1 MKKGSILFKTAVLL
15 TALALVL
22 ASCSSLPKVEDTTL
36 VVAHTND
43 THGRILEGK
52 YDGMGFAKISTEVSR
67 LKSEN
72 PNVLLLDAG
81 DTFHG
86 TTLVTLS
93 EGEAA
98 VKVLNAMGYDAMAP
112 GNHDFNYGKER
123 LLELTA
129 MCDFPVVCANVI
141 DDATGETILPP
152 YTILDVNGLL
162 VGIFGLTTDE
172 TLYKTHPKNV
182 EGLTFVDPAEA
193 AMEMVEELRDQVHV
207 LIALGHLGVDEETT
221 NTSVSVMEKVAGIDL
236 FVDGHSHTPME
247 MGTPAGTGLIVQS
260 GYHDKN
266 LGVAELSY
274 SMETGASSKAML
286 FTKDD
291 AAEVEEDAAILAI
304 VESIKAE
311 NEKVTSVVV
320 GHTDVFLDGER
331 ANVRTGSTNLG
342 DLIGAALLDATGAD
356 ISLQNGGGIRAS
368 IEAGEVTK
376 GEIITVLPFGNT
388 VTVLEV
394 PGSTVVEVIEN
405 GIKDYPEAS
414 GAYCHMAG
422 LTFEFDETKPAGSR
436 VTKVMVGG
444 SALDPGAKYSMATN
458 DFLAAGGDQY
468 EMLKGLK
475 VLAEMG
481 TLDDILVAYM
491 NK

>member
-1 MKKGSILFKTAVLL
+1 MKKGSILFRTGTLL
-15 TALALVL
+15 FALILVL
-22 ASCSSLPKVEDTTL
+22 ASCSKVPKIEDTSL

-52 YDGMGFAKISTEVSR
+52 YDGMGFAKISTEVMN
-67 LKSEN
+67 LKGKN

-98 VKVLNAMGYDAMAP
+98 VKVMNAMGYDAMTP

-123 LLELTA
+123 LLELAA

-141 DDATGETILPP
+141 DDATGETILPS
-152 YTILDVNGLL
+152 YTIIDVNGLL

-182 EGLTFVDPAEA
+182 EGLTFRDPAA
-193 AMEMVEELRDQVHV
+193 VAQEMVDELRDEVHV
-207 LIALGHLGVDEETT
+207 LIALGHLGVDEETKF
-221 NTSVSVMEKVAGIDL
+221 TSTYVMENVEGIDL
-236 FVDGHSHTPME
+236 FVDGHSHTAME
-247 MGTPAGTGLIVQS
+247 KGIAAGSGLVVQS
-260 GYHDKN
+260 GYHDRN
-266 LGVAELSY
+266 LGVAKIDY
-274 SMETGASSKAML
+274 SMDMGAKAEAML
-286 FTKDD
+286 FTKD
-291 AAEVEEDAAILAI
+291 AAADLADDAAILSL
-304 VESIKAE
+304 VEGISAA
-311 NEKVTSVVV
+311 NEKITSIVV

-331 ANVRTGSTNLG
+331 ANVRTGATNLG

-356 ISLQNGGGIRAS
+356 ITLQNGGGIRAS
-368 IEAGEVTK
+368 IEAGDVTK

-394 PGSTVVEVIEN
+394 PGSVVIEVIEN
-405 GIKDYPEAS
+405 GVKAYPEPL

-422 LTFEFDETKPAGSR
+422 ITFDFDENKAPGSR
-436 VTKVMVGG
+436 VSKVMVGNKE
-444 SALDPGAKYSMATN
+444 LDPAAKYSLATN
-458 DFLAAGGDQY
+458 DFLAAGGDEY
-468 EMLKGLK
+468 AMLEGRK